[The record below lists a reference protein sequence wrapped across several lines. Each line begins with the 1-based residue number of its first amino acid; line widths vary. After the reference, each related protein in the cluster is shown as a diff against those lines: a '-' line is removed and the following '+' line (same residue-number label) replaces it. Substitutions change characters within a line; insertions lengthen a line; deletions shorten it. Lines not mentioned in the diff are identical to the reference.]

1 MLIAVCRYDTRVFIV
16 IQNFDSTSFKIF
28 VHGTYV
34 DFVFSYSI
42 QSMAILNN
50 AEFLQSECKA
60 KRHVFDR
67 MFKRQAQEPG
77 TFSGT

>member
-1 MLIAVCRYDTRVFIV
+1 MIPEFSLLFK
-16 IQNFDSTSFKIF
+16 NFDTTSFKIF

-34 DFVFSYSI
+34 DLVFSYSI

-60 KRHVFDR
+60 NRRIFDR